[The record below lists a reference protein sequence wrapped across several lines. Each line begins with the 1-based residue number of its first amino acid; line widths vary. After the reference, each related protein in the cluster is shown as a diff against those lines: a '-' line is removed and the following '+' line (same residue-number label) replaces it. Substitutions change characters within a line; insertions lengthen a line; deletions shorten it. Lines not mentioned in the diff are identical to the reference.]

1 MILKTSVK
9 TGRQCFLS
17 EFKATCGK
25 NARKWCKWQQGQA
38 PLEMAT
44 ACLRCFLN
52 FQGQTS
58 WHQVTQ
64 SYLRCIRG
72 TTQNPNECINSM
84 VWVRCLKHKHHGTKF
99 VVYPAALA
107 VCHFHKGAEYRK
119 DIMNELSIHSET
131 PRHPS
136 YGHGKEVPQGSPT
149 CLHMTRRSPSVLLL
163 LRIKNC
169 AFFRRTAPLR
179 HVEICLVLFLL
190 ACRLPS
196 IFCIVPYVTGYWR
209 FVLFSFSVFLR
220 CFG

>member
-131 PRHPS
+131 PTSHAFR
-136 YGHGKEVPQGSPT
+136 
-149 CLHMTRRSPSVLLL
+149 LRDNNRLL
-163 LRIKNC
+163 K
-169 AFFRRTAPLR
+169 ADTQAMAMEKKS
-179 HVEICLVLFLL
+179 HKAVQLV
-190 ACRLPS
+190 C
-196 IFCIVPYVTGYWR
+196 TWR
-209 FVLFSFSVFLR
+209 EEALQ
-220 CFG
+220 CYCY